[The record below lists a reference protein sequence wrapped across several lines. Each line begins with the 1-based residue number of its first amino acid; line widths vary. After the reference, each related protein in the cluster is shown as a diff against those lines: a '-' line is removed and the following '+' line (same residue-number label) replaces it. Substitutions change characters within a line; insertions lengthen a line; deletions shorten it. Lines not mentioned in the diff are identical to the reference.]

1 MVLTDAGT
9 LRFEAMSACLVVF
22 LVAAGGFR
30 VIWNE
35 FGRGVAQLPEL
46 SYRRAVSLMVGAGL
60 LAWPVLVIVA
70 SGGDSF
76 VPPAWGPPPAGD
88 ARTGPD
94 AGPSASGGEPAP
106 TADAEPA
113 RRARLLALKD
123 ALWTYA
129 QYRGGQFPP
138 DKAAL
143 PGDGQAW
150 VTADPSGM
158 SFLYT
163 PAFPASRAG
172 SGSSV
177 VAFEPG
183 IFGAERLALFSDG
196 SIRKLPLAAI
206 RTAVSGGH

>member
-9 LRFEAMSACLVVF
+9 YRFEAMSACLVVF

-60 LAWPVLVIVA
+60 LAWPVLAIIA

-76 VPPAWGPPPAGD
+76 VPPAWGPPPPGD
-88 ARTGPD
+88 ARGGPD
-94 AGPSASGGEPAP
+94 AGPLVSGGDLTP

-113 RRARLLALKD
+113 RRARLRALQD

-129 QYRGGQFPP
+129 QHHGGQFPAS
-138 DKAAL
+138 KAAL
-143 PGDGQAW
+143 PGDGQVW
-150 VTADPSGM
+150 ITADPSGM
-158 SFLYT
+158 GYLYT
-163 PAFPASRAG
+163 PDFPAGRAG

-177 VAFEPG
+177 LAFEPG
-183 IFGAERLALFSDG
+183 IYGAERLALFSDG
-196 SIRKLPLAAI
+196 SIRKLPLATI
-206 RTAVSGGH
+206 RAAVPGGG

>member
-60 LAWPVLVIVA
+60 LAWPVLASVA
-70 SGGDSF
+70 GEDDWLVPAAWRAPRGGDDR
-76 VPPAWGPPPAGD
+76 AG
-88 ARTGPD
+88 AT
-94 AGPSASGGEPAP
+94 AGPLAHDAEPAA
-106 TADAEPA
+106 TVDAEPA

-129 QYRGGQFPP
+129 DFLGGQFPAA
-138 DKAAL
+138 KAAL
-143 PGDGQAW
+143 PGDGRAW
-150 VTADPSGM
+150 PTADPSGIDY
-158 SFLYT
+158 LYI
-163 PAFPASRAG
+163 PDFPAGRAG
-172 SGSSV
+172 AGSSV
-177 VAFEPG
+177 IAFEPG

-206 RTAVSGGH
+206 RAALPGGP